1 MQFEISVHSCYNT
14 GYENLF
20 FKKVDVNICLQEEID
35 MKKNKTEYK
44 IASVLIILSLG
55 ALYCTDYIP
64 ETFKLQWIIIS
75 SAFFIAGMTLIFN

>member
-1 MQFEISVHSCYNT
+1 
-14 GYENLF
+14 
-20 FKKVDVNICLQEEID
+20 
-35 MKKNKTEYK
+35 MKKIKTEYK